1 MRFWFVMI
9 IFGAAFVWCSARVV
23 KSRNMAVE
31 QGYRIAELT
40 REVESLEEE
49 IGKLKIL
56 RAALLEPSRLKARA
70 KQQSLHEATPVE
82 VVVMKA
88 KPE

>member
-1 MRFWFVMI
+1 MMVA
-9 IFGAAFVWCSARVV
+9 FGAAIVWCAVRVV
-23 KSRNMAVE
+23 HARNQAVE

-40 REVESLEEE
+40 RDVEQLEDDIE
-49 IGKLKIL
+49 KLKIL

-70 KQQSLHEATPVE
+70 KHQNLHEAGPSE

-88 KPE
+88 AAE